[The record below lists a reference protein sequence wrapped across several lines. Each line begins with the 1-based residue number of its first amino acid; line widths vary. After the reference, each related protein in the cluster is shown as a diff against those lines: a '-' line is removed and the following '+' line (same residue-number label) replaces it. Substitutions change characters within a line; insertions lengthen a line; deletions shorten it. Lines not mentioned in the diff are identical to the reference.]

1 MTIIKRNNAPPV
13 ALAEGYYYENGCTVA
28 SKVHLTERNYGT
40 RRTFFFICDPAAVQ
54 AILPDGWILRATAEP
69 EFHLMVHF
77 NDWLHTSHADNAPHA
92 VQAPPYVGFLV
103 PVQNSFL
110 KRSGIMQVYGFAAGS
125 HYTGGPYKAYRGSTY
140 SHASRF
146 DTNGLDVSLTHDQYK
161 IRSLNSAGVFEIS
174 IAHQRTVVA
183 RAITGRPNLAVFSPY
198 DNSIERY
205 YTEDLVLERPL
216 APSLGLSNVKDF
228 SLTWTLPDLK
238 EVMASAKLVAMNYNP
253 AYMREVFERD

>member
-1 MTIIKRNNAPPV
+1 MTSF
-13 ALAEGYYYENGCTVA
+13 L
-28 SKVHLTERNYGT
+28 
-40 RRTFFFICDPAAVQ
+40 
-54 AILPDGWILRATAEP
+54 LRAQVFTCYFRSLRGETDRYGNNQ
-69 EFHLMVHF
+69 EKRCSICRSRRGVLLRK
-77 NDWLHTSHADNAPHA
+77 WLHRREQGPFDGKELRHETHVLFHMRPRCGPGNSAR
-92 VQAPPYVGFLV
+92 GL

-125 HYTGGPYKAYRGSTY
+125 HYTGGPYKAYRGCTY
-140 SHASRF
+140 SHSSRC
-146 DTNGLDVSLTHDQYK
+146 DTNGLDVSWTHDRYE

-183 RAITGRPNLAVFSPY
+183 RAITGRPNLAVFSAY

-228 SLTWTLPDLK
+228 SLTWTLSDLK
-238 EVMASAKLVAMNYNP
+238 DVMASARLGAMNYNP

>member
-1 MTIIKRNNAPPV
+1 MATTTTNDTSSP
-13 ALAEGYYYENGCTVA
+13 ALDDGYYYENGCTVA

-40 RRTFFFICDPAAVQ
+40 RRTFFFMCDPAAVQ
-54 AILPDGWILRATAEP
+54 AILPEGWLLRATADP
-69 EFHLMVHF
+69 EFLLMVHF
-77 NDWLHTSHADNAPHA
+77 NDWLHTSHADNTPHK

-103 PVQNSFL
+103 PVQNSSL
-110 KRSGIMQVYGFAAGS
+110 KRSGIMQVYGFAAGD

-140 SHASRF
+140 SHSSRF
-146 DTNGLDVSLTHDQYK
+146 DTNGLDVAWTYDQYK
-161 IRSLNSAGVFEIS
+161 IGSLSSPCVFEIS
-174 IAHQRTVVA
+174 IAHQRTVTA
-183 RAITGRPNLAVFSPY
+183 RAITGRPNLAVYSPY

-228 SLTWTLPDLK
+228 SLRWTLPDLK
-238 EVMASAKLVAMNYNP
+238 DVMASAKLVAMNYNP